1 MRYRKRILNLSMTIL
16 VGGNLSPL
24 LAIAGAQTNSPSA
37 QESQT
42 ARKEI
47 SRERAIEIARER
59 IDFKPKGIKAVKV
72 IEDNRKVWRV
82 TFRGEPISKV
92 HVMGETMIVS
102 VDRFTGE
109 IVSVSKS

>member
-1 MRYRKRILNLSMTIL
+1 MKVRKRILNLLMTIL
-16 VGGNLSPL
+16 VGAILSPI
-24 LAIAGAQTNSPSA
+24 LAIAGAQINTPSA
-37 QESQT
+37 QGSQT

-59 IDFKPKGIKAVKV
+59 VDFKPKSARAVKA
-72 IEDNRKVWRV
+72 IEDKRKVWRV
-82 TFRGEPISKV
+82 TFRGEPINKGRP
-92 HVMGETMIVS
+92 MGETMIVS

>member
-1 MRYRKRILNLSMTIL
+1 MNHRKRILNLSMTIM
-16 VGGNLSPL
+16 VGGNLSSA
-24 LAIAGAQTNSPSA
+24 LAIAGAVNPPSA
-37 QESQT
+37 QEAQT

-47 SRERAIEIARER
+47 TRERAIEIARER
-59 IDFKPKGIKAVKV
+59 IDFKPKSIKAVKV
-72 IEDNRKVWRV
+72 IEEKRRVWRV

>member
-1 MRYRKRILNLSMTIL
+1 MKYRKRMLNLLTTIL
-16 VGGNLSPL
+16 VGANLSSG
-24 LAIAGAQTNSPSA
+24 LAIVGAQTNPPSA
-37 QESQT
+37 QGQQT

-47 SRERAIEIARER
+47 SRERAIEIARQR
-59 IDFKPKGIKAVKV
+59 VDFKPKSVKAVKA
-72 IEDNRKVWRV
+72 IEDKRKLWRV

-92 HVMGETMIVS
+92 HPMGETMIVG

>member
-1 MRYRKRILNLSMTIL
+1 MNRRNRILNLSMTL
-16 VGGNLSPL
+16 MVGGNLSPVP
-24 LAIAGAQTNSPSA
+24 AIAGAQTNPPSA
-37 QESQT
+37 QGQQT

-59 IDFKPKGIKAVKV
+59 VDFKPKSIRAAKA
-72 IEDNRKVWRV
+72 IEDKRKVWRV

-109 IVSVSKS
+109 IVSISKS

>member
-1 MRYRKRILNLSMTIL
+1 MKVRKRILNLLMTIL
-16 VGGNLSPL
+16 VGGNLPL
-24 LAIAGAQTNSPSA
+24 VPAVAGAQTDPPSA
-37 QESQT
+37 QGSQT

-59 IDFKPKGIKAVKV
+59 VDFKPKSARAVKA
-72 IEDNRKVWRV
+72 IEDKRKVWRV

-92 HVMGETMIVS
+92 HPMGETMIVS